1 MIAYEDHVLRSFE
14 DRYECLRLC
23 CLGRLVYKHL
33 LEFHVLEPLI
43 KGAYARSANDIRAPQ
58 DLVLG
63 PPLEVLVKLV
73 VLLAELSF
81 LLLLLAQFSQSSILV
96 VF

>member
-1 MIAYEDHVLRSFE
+1 MFGSFE

-23 CLGRLVYKHL
+23 CLCRLVYEHL
-33 LEFHVLEPLI
+33 LEFHVLQPLI
-43 KGAYARSANDIRAPQ
+43 KGAYASSANDICAPQ
-58 DLVLG
+58 DLVLS

-73 VLLAELSF
+73 VLLTELSF
-81 LLLLLAQFSQSSILV
+81 LLLLLAQFGQSSILV